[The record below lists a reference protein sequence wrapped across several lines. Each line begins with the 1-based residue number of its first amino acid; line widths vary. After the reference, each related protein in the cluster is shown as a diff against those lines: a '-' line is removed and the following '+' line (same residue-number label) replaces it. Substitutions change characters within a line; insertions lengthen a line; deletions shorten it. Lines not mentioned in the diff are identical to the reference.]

1 MILVLDNY
9 DSFVFNLDRYLRRL
23 GQRTLVVRS
32 DAIHVDGIGRLE
44 VEAIVLSPGPKAP
57 DDAGCCLEVV
67 RRLGHRIPILGVC
80 LGHQAI
86 GQALGAKVV
95 RAPRPIHGRTS
106 QVKVCTD
113 SRLLGPLGTEL
124 TVARYHSLALA
135 PDSIP
140 DSLTV
145 TSWSDDGVVMSVE
158 HSHWPLYGVQFHPE
172 SILTEAGLP
181 MVARFLDLAG
191 LPRITDLETQPE
203 LALPQQ
209 TRSGGSLSL

>member
-32 DAIHVDGIGRLE
+32 DAIHVDGIARLD

-113 SRLLGPLGTEL
+113 SRLLGPQGTQL
-124 TVARYHSLALA
+124 TVARYHSLALD
-135 PDSIP
+135 PSSIP
-140 DSLTV
+140 DALTL

-158 HSHWPLYGVQFHPE
+158 HCQWPLYGVQFHPE

-191 LPRITDLETQPE
+191 VPRSSDLESHPE
-203 LALPQQ
+203 LALTKPA
-209 TRSGGSLSL
+209 TSGRSFAL

>member
-32 DAIHVDGIGRLE
+32 DAIHVDGIARLD

-113 SRLLGPLGTEL
+113 SRLLGPQGTQR
-124 TVARYHSLALA
+124 TVARYHSLALD
-135 PDSIP
+135 PSSIP
-140 DSLTV
+140 EALTI

-158 HSHWPLYGVQFHPE
+158 HCQWPLYGVQFHPE

-191 LPRITDLETQPE
+191 VPRSSDLESHPE
-203 LALPQQ
+203 LALTQPA
-209 TRSGGSLSL
+209 TSGRSFAL

>member
-32 DAIHVDGIGRLE
+32 DAIHVDGIARLD

-113 SRLLGPLGTEL
+113 SRLLGPQGTQL
-124 TVARYHSLALA
+124 TVARYHSLALD
-135 PDSIP
+135 PNSIP
-140 DSLTV
+140 EALTI

-158 HSHWPLYGVQFHPE
+158 HCQWPLYGMQFHPE

-191 LPRITDLETQPE
+191 VPRSSDLESHPE
-203 LALPQQ
+203 LALTQPA
-209 TRSGGSLSL
+209 TSGRSFVL

>member
-32 DAIHVDGIGRLE
+32 DAIHVDGIARLD

-113 SRLLGPLGTEL
+113 SRLLGPQGTQL
-124 TVARYHSLALA
+124 TVARYHSLALD
-135 PDSIP
+135 PNSIP
-140 DSLTV
+140 EALTI

-158 HSHWPLYGVQFHPE
+158 HCQWPLYGVQFHPE

-191 LPRITDLETQPE
+191 VPRSSDLESHPE
-203 LALPQQ
+203 LALTQP
-209 TRSGGSLSL
+209 TTSGRSFAL

>member
-32 DAIHVDGIGRLE
+32 DAIHVDGIARLD

-113 SRLLGPLGTEL
+113 SRLLGPQGTQL
-124 TVARYHSLALA
+124 TVARYHSLALD
-135 PDSIP
+135 PNSIP
-140 DSLTV
+140 EALTI

-158 HSHWPLYGVQFHPE
+158 HCQWPLYGVQFHPE

-191 LPRITDLETQPE
+191 VPRSSDLESHPE
-203 LALPQQ
+203 LALTQPA
-209 TRSGGSLSL
+209 TSGRSFAL

>member
-1 MILVLDNY
+1 MILLLDNY

-32 DAIHVDGIGRLE
+32 DAIHVDGIARLD

-113 SRLLGPLGTEL
+113 SRLLGPQGTQL
-124 TVARYHSLALA
+124 TVARYHSLALD
-135 PDSIP
+135 PSSIP
-140 DSLTV
+140 DALTI

-158 HSHWPLYGVQFHPE
+158 HCQWPLYGVQFHPE

-191 LPRITDLETQPE
+191 VPRSSDLESHPE
-203 LALPQQ
+203 LALTQP
-209 TRSGGSLSL
+209 TTSGRSFAL